1 MSLQVSG
8 LVFAF
13 TAGVLSIFS
22 PCGYALLPGYVSY
35 YLGSKFSVGRA
46 ISGGL
51 VCTMGLMT
59 IFIVVGVIASSIGA
73 ILPQLIPLLDLL
85 AGTILIAMGVATLRH
100 VRIPYLALP
109 ARLSKRKGLAG
120 LYLFG
125 IVYGLAGVGCSA
137 PIFLSILFYA
147 MSKGFVNGVL
157 TFAVYAVGMGAPLM
171 LTSLLLATAKDY
183 VIRRISGA
191 TPWLE
196 KVSGVVLIIVGVY
209 LFYYHYVTYTI

>member
-8 LVFAF
+8 LAFAF
-13 TAGVLSIFS
+13 TAGILSIFS

-85 AGTILIAMGVATLRH
+85 AGTILIVMGVATLRH

-125 IVYGLAGVGCSA
+125 VVYGLAGVGCSA

-157 TFAVYAVGMGAPLM
+157 TFAVYAMGMGAPLM